1 MLFRSCGP
9 AGIVDRAEAVCHDI
23 HACAELKDDPD
34 RQHRDSEAF
43 SGSFSHGCFSFPPA
57 GRAYESMESMIFL
70 NSSTV
75 RLPDIVSKINPSDQ
89 VVVMVSLLDS
99 M

>member
-1 MLFRSCGP
+1 MGRNIKTSIKLEDNPSQQR
-9 AGIVDRAEAVCHDI
+9 
-23 HACAELKDDPD
+23 
-34 RQHRDSEAF
+34 RDGEAF
-43 SGSFSHGCFSFPPA
+43 PGFFTYGCFSFPPA